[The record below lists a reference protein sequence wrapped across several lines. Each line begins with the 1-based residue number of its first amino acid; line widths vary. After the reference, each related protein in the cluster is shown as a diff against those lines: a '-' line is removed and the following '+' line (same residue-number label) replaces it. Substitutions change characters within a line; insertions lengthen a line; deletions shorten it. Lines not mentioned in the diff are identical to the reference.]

1 MSSFFH
7 MMRLLF
13 FTLLWM
19 MPLASHAAW
28 ANWFGIGTDKSE
40 HAVQLDDDSLVSG
53 LRQVLEQSSDQ
64 AANLLGRPDGYRLNP
79 RVAIG
84 LPPGLHNVEQDLRR
98 FGMDRYIDDL
108 VYDMNRAAE
117 AAVPDAKTL
126 LLADI
131 QNLTIDDPGSI
142 VRGPDDAATAYLR
155 THTQTSLV
163 ASLRPVIARTTE
175 VSGATAAYKELLRK
189 GSYFGKSAEDTN
201 LDIDDYIAR
210 RMIDGMFIT
219 MADEEHR
226 IRHNPRAR
234 STQLMKQMFQ

>member
-1 MSSFFH
+1 MT
-7 MMRLLF
+7 RLLV
-13 FTLLWM
+13 FTLLCM
-19 MPLASHAAW
+19 MPLASQAGW
-28 ANWFGIGTDKSE
+28 GNWFGTRTEKPGY
-40 HAVQLDDDSLVSG
+40 AVQLDNESLVSG

-84 LPPGLHNVEQDLRR
+84 LPPDLHDIERNLRR
-98 FGMDRYIDDL
+98 FGMDRSIDDL

-117 AAVPDAKTL
+117 AAVPDAKTQ

-131 QNLTIDDPGSI
+131 NSLSIDDPGSI

-155 THTQTSLV
+155 ARTEASLV

-175 VSGATAAYKELLRK
+175 VSGATAAYKELLKK
-189 GSYFGKSAEDTN
+189 GSYFGKPREEANPD
-201 LDIDDYIAR
+201 LDDYIAR

-234 STQLMKQMFQ
+234 STQLMKQMFR